1 MGGSLLRTGI
11 KAAPGILNGAA
22 AITQAA
28 RSRRRQED
36 LGWGSLLRTGIK
48 AAPGILQGSAAI
60 TRAACG
66 REAQQEDLRFR
77 FSGGARI
84 KTPIGSG
91 GIRFGN
97 LEDLQKEF
105 PFLTE
110 EDMQIGAAIAGG
122 LASGAAGAATNWA
135 LNRWGPKE

>member
-48 AAPGILQGSAAI
+48 AAPGILNGAAAI
-60 TRAACG
+60 TQAARG
-66 REAQQEDLRFR
+66 REAQQLQQ
-77 FSGGARI
+77 
-84 KTPIGSG
+84 
-91 GIRFGN
+91 
-97 LEDLQKEF
+97 LEDLF
-105 PFLTE
+105 SFS
-110 EDMQIGAAIAGG
+110 AGG
-122 LASGAAGAATNWA
+122 NIGGFGGGFGLGGMQNLQFKGTSGPCITI
-135 LNRWGPKE
+135 